1 MVPLVERNY
10 NYCELG
16 PRGTGKSHIY
26 KEISPYSILMSGG
39 QTSTANLFYNLSA
52 HRVGLVGHWDCVAFD
67 EVAGMH
73 FRDMDAIQILKDY
86 MASGRSTPAFAREI
100 AEVYNFSLKFSDP
113 KKEEASHDRTL
124 LAEAE
129 KFRDEI
135 RKSVPEAFEKYYM
148 YMESK
153 GTVPVEEKQ
162 KKKTEEVQNQPAKG
176 KRLVV
181 DGLDWSSLRK
191 HRKRHRALLC
201 ALWLHRCRYALVSQI
216 CTRFYGEGPLLQN
229 T

>member
-1 MVPLVERNY
+1 M
-10 NYCELG
+10 
-16 PRGTGKSHIY
+16 
-26 KEISPYSILMSGG
+26 
-39 QTSTANLFYNLSA
+39 
-52 HRVGLVGHWDCVAFD
+52 
-67 EVAGMH
+67 
-73 FRDMDAIQILKDY
+73 
-86 MASGRSTPAFAREI
+86 
-100 AEVYNFSLKFSDP
+100 
-113 KKEEASHDRTL
+113 

-191 HRKRHRALLC
+191 HRK
-201 ALWLHRCRYALVSQI
+201 
-216 CTRFYGEGPLLQN
+216 
-229 T
+229 

>member
-1 MVPLVERNY
+1 M
-10 NYCELG
+10 EL
-16 PRGTGKSHIY
+16 I
-26 KEISPYSILMSGG
+26 
-39 QTSTANLFYNLSA
+39 
-52 HRVGLVGHWDCVAFD
+52 
-67 EVAGMH
+67 
-73 FRDMDAIQILKDY
+73 KDY

-191 HRKRHRALLC
+191 HRK
-201 ALWLHRCRYALVSQI
+201 
-216 CTRFYGEGPLLQN
+216 
-229 T
+229 